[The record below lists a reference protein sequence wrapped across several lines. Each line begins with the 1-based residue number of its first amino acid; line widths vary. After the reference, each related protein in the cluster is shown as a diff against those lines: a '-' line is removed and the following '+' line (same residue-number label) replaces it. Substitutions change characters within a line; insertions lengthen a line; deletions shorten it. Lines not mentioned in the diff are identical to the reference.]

1 MVAQSYVV
9 CESKKLYQSMSVV
22 IYERT
27 TSQREQRHLFDF
39 TTHAYSLAIDVGL
52 GTSFHN
58 V

>member
-1 MVAQSYVV
+1 
-9 CESKKLYQSMSVV
+9 MSVV